1 MIVAQNLNNPTAL
14 AAKLACPND
23 EMASALASRPP
34 SQSVAHD
41 PPSHPISS
49 LIVSSTCGPGKSLRQ
64 ENRCVVI
71 ANGAVSD
78 TFSPFVLLPPTFRFA
93 LDFPEAL
100 GDLAQAL
107 APQSLDCPPQ
117 KSRYPST
124 PLFLES
130 ALSIMALS
138 IPAGQDPQPVPPTKP
153 LSCRPDALPLALR
166 LFRFVGDALRM
177 VGQERIGR
185 IDGNAQPA

>member
-1 MIVAQNLNNPTAL
+1 MGSSFLSIKKSKPGWIRNWDRLPQGDKSPSMARRSTIAECILLAQPA
-14 AAKLACPND
+14 
-23 EMASALASRPP
+23 
-34 SQSVAHD
+34 
-41 PPSHPISS
+41 
-49 LIVSSTCGPGKSLRQ
+49 GQ

-138 IPAGQDPQPVPPTKP
+138 IPAGQDPS
-153 LSCRPDALPLALR
+153 LCRPQNRSLA
-166 LFRFVGDALRM
+166 GRM
-177 VGQERIGR
+177 PCPWRCGYSGSSATLCGWWVRRESVV
-185 IDGNAQPA
+185 

>member
-1 MIVAQNLNNPTAL
+1 M
-14 AAKLACPND
+14 
-23 EMASALASRPP
+23 
-34 SQSVAHD
+34 
-41 PPSHPISS
+41 
-49 LIVSSTCGPGKSLRQ
+49 
-64 ENRCVVI
+64 I

-78 TFSPFVLLPPTFRFA
+78 TFSPFVLLPPQFRFA

-130 ALSIMALS
+130 ALALDGAHLRFFGARTGGARQNWS
-138 IPAGQDPQPVPPTKP
+138 KPAISWESNLKTAVGPRISRITGITNIAPSVQSVQSVVNSRSEGNERRTTDYTDYTDYTDKEGIGVQGVYTRRVAAKEVLDHDEVLSGQ
-153 LSCRPDALPLALR
+153 
-166 LFRFVGDALRM
+166 G
-177 VGQERIGR
+177 
-185 IDGNAQPA
+185 PAS